1 MRPSRRWLR
10 LFLGTALLAAAM
22 GGCGFDLAGIG
33 EATFGAV
40 TAGGDGG
47 NRADLFVVAPTA
59 LTLDEAKENEPT
71 HFAVHLTQ
79 APTGPVT
86 IPVAVN
92 PSGRITV
99 KPTSLTFTPENFGA
113 DQTVTASVTRNSEI
127 DPSDYVIDLG
137 PATSPDSLFDG
148 ATPPKVKLTL
158 KDANQ
163 AINISPP
170 VTTTPFTVSES
181 GTTATFYVSLAAKPI
196 DRVVITAKVATQSPN
211 KEIAIALDDGTV
223 APVGDAGADGGDAG
237 ADAGSGN
244 ALAFGDSVQ
253 IVFESGTEVGT
264 SRKIVVKGVDDDVV
278 DGNQAAQVVFDPAQ
292 STDPRFSGKVSD
304 PIPFTNLDNDSP
316 NIEITSSG
324 PYFTSEAENA
334 VSPAIKVRLTK
345 APTGTVTIPL
355 GVGLIDNR
363 AEGKVVPSTA
373 LVFTPANYMTE
384 QTIPVFGVDDKYAD
398 GDQTWTLTLGPATS
412 SQSTDAYNGISTTVQ
427 VTNTDNDVAGIVST
441 PASGLVTTE
450 AGGTAT
456 FNVHLKSA
464 PMPGQ
469 SVQVQVTSSDTT
481 EGTVAPASL
490 SFDENNYNIDKL
502 VTVTGVDDTFV
513 DGNIS
518 YTVTPTIVSGGT
530 DPLYYSK
537 ASSGAGNL
545 SAPVSCKNNDNDVA
559 TVSVTPATLNLSEG
573 GIAGSYTVHLGA
585 QPAPGAT
592 VRVTLAPQ
600 VAALPYAQTFNTG
613 SVSLDFT
620 SGNFADQTASF
631 QLLEDCYKNSTTAI
645 AVKVS
650 VSIVAG
656 ADAAYGALNPP
667 NVNVNPIDNDSATI
681 SVNPVNLTTVKSP
694 PTSASFNISL
704 SSRPWEDVT
713 FAISSDDTT
722 RGTPDT
728 SSVTFP
734 KVPSNTNCPPDPV
747 TVTVNPGST
756 TGGTYKIIVAKDSV
770 QKDPNYKVPDPTDV
784 TVTPNP

>member
-137 PATSPDSLFDG
+137 PATSPDSLFEG

-237 ADAGSGN
+237 ADAQSGGT
-244 ALAFGDSVQ
+244 LTFGDSVQ

-450 AGGTAT
+450 LGGTAS

-559 TVSVTPATLNLSEG
+559 TVSVTPATLNLTENG
-573 GIAGSYTVHLGA
+573 VAGSYTVHLGSP
-585 QPAPGAT
+585 PAPGQNVT
-592 VRVTLAPQ
+592 VVLTPQ
-600 VAALPYAQTFNTG
+600 PGARAQTLNTA
-613 SVSLDFT
+613 SITLTFT
-620 SGNFADQTASF
+620 SANFSDQTASF
-631 QLLEDCYKNSTTAI
+631 QLLDDCYRNSSSNI
-645 AVKVS
+645 PVKVTFNTS
-650 VSIVAG
+650 TDPAYAG
-656 ADAAYGALNPP
+656 LGQQT
-667 NVNVNPIDNDSATI
+667 VNITPIDNEPAAAINVSPTSI
-681 SVNPVNLTTVKSP
+681 TTTKPSTTGSFNVSLTT
-694 PTSASFNISL
+694 
-704 SSRPWEDVT
+704 RPWADVKLGIAST
-713 FAISSDDTT
+713 DTGK
-722 RGTPDT
+722 GTPDT
-728 SSVTFP
+728 ALLTF
-734 KVPSNTNCPPDPV
+734 STGDTTCPPPAQ
-747 TVTVNPGST
+747 TVTVSPGGQ
-756 TGGTYKIIVAKDSV
+756 TGSYKINVNPDNVTS
-770 QKDPNYKVPDPTDV
+770 DPNYKSLDPTDV
-784 TVTPNP
+784 SVSAN